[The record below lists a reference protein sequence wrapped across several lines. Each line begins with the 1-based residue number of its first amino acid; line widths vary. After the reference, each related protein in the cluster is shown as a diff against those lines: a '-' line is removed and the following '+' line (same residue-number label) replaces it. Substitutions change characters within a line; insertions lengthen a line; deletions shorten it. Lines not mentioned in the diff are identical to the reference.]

1 MKILKP
7 VLLSFFAVF
16 VAVFSAVASY
26 IITGNILNKASEKAI
41 NEISGKENTVVV
53 SNTEADAVKAKNNE
67 DLKKYFIKLEGDKI
81 NIYVSFEEH
90 EELLFGE
97 QINISDLSEADI
109 KILSEGVEFEKM
121 SELYAFAENFTS

>member
-16 VAVFSAVASY
+16 VAVFSAIASY

-53 SNTEADAVKAKNNE
+53 SNTEANAVKAKNNE